1 MGAASG
7 RLEAIDEELSS
18 IQEQLGQAKVDKH
31 ESSRAMK
38 KAELLENLKRLFP
51 GVVSLGFAWWPYSAH
66 TFVMGTGWS
75 EGRGMKKVMYDSYCP
90 FFLILV
96 GFVQA
101 SLPVFNCFSCHVF
114 FLTFCVTLS

>member
-51 GVVSLGFAWWPYSAH
+51 GVVSLGSAWWP
-66 TFVMGTGWS
+66 
-75 EGRGMKKVMYDSYCP
+75 
-90 FFLILV
+90 
-96 GFVQA
+96 
-101 SLPVFNCFSCHVF
+101 
-114 FLTFCVTLS
+114 

>member
-7 RLEAIDEELSS
+7 RMEEIDAELTN

-51 GVVSLGFAWWPYSAH
+51 GVVSVWSALWHYMAHFLLHSMVTRLEISLATCSH
-66 TFVMGTGWS
+66 TLLQFHSRKNVK
-75 EGRGMKKVMYDSYCP
+75 R
-90 FFLILV
+90 
-96 GFVQA
+96 
-101 SLPVFNCFSCHVF
+101 
-114 FLTFCVTLS
+114 